1 MKALILAAGY
11 GTRLYPL
18 TKNIPKP
25 LLPIAGTPI
34 IEYII
39 KKVNTINVI
48 DKIYIITN
56 QKYFMHFQAWRLN
69 YSENMENEIEIINDR
84 TTSEHDRLG
93 TIGDIRF
100 AIAEKEIHED
110 LLIIGGD
117 NIFTSDLTEFVKH
130 SSNKS
135 PMSSVGIFN
144 LHDTIAAKNFGVV
157 ELNGESRIV
166 GFQEKPECP
175 RTSFISMCM
184 YFFPKQTLNKFTE
197 YLAMG
202 DHHDAMGH
210 FIKWLS
216 QDSKVCGYLFDGKW
230 FDIGDKRAYSDAQ
243 MYFGNRSYDNERQ
256 PHAPPFFNGVFTSPP
271 LETGGRELLSDTI

>member
-18 TKNIPKP
+18 TKNVPKP

-39 KKVNTINVI
+39 KKINTVKQI

-56 QKYFMHFQAWRLN
+56 QKYFNSFQEWRLN
-69 YSENMENEIEIINDR
+69 YSDNKEIEIINDR

-100 AIAEKEIHED
+100 AIAEKKIHED
-110 LLIIGGD
+110 LLTIGGD

-130 SSNKS
+130 AGNRS
-135 PMSSVGIFN
+135 PLSSVGIFN
-144 LHDTIAAKNFGVV
+144 LNDTIAAKSFGVV
-157 ELNGESRIV
+157 ELNGESQIV
-166 GFQEKPECP
+166 GFQEKPEFP
-175 RTSFISMCM
+175 KSSFISMCM
-184 YFFPKQTLNKFTE
+184 YFFPKQTLDTFSE
-197 YLAMG
+197 YLALG

-210 FIKWLS
+210 FVTWLS
-216 QDSKVCGYLFDGKW
+216 QVSKVYGYLFDGKW
-230 FDIGDKRAYSDAQ
+230 FDIGNKRAYNDAQ
-243 MYFGNRSYDNERQ
+243 MYFGDRTCDNVRQ
-256 PHAPPFFNGVFTSPP
+256 SHASLFINGSFTSPP
-271 LETGGRELLSDTI
+271 LETGGKGLFTGTI